1 MVKNDDEPQWH
12 MSDPINEDD
21 NDVANDVLVDEDDAD
36 HDVVDDVQIF
46 LPQLLAQINSCLDT
60 HVLFA
65 CFHFLY
71 RVLQLKI

>member
-36 HDVVDDVQIF
+36 HDVVDDVLIDVDVEDDYAMYDA
-46 LPQLLAQINSCLDT
+46 LDVGIQLS
-60 HVLFA
+60 
-65 CFHFLY
+65 
-71 RVLQLKI
+71 LKTFE